1 MKETVFRAV
10 FAAAVGA
17 LCSYCMELLIPLV
30 VLGVVMLVDWGT
42 GLAKAWVASTLCSK
56 VGVIG
61 ILKKVAYIVVVG
73 VGMVLDYLLREALH
87 SVGVSVTVEY
97 TVALIV
103 IVWFIINELIS
114 ILENVAAIGA
124 PMPAFI
130 LKLVKRLKVSVEDK
144 AEVVDGEKLTPMDKS
159 NDVAAN
165 DEVK

>member
-17 LCSYCMELLIPLV
+17 LCSYCMELVIPLV
-30 VLGVVMLVDWGT
+30 VLAVVMIVDWFT
-42 GLAKAWVASTLCSK
+42 GLAKAWVTSTLCSK
-56 VGVIG
+56 VGAIG
-61 ILKKVAYIVVVG
+61 IIKKVGYLVIVG

-103 IVWFIINELIS
+103 IVWFIVNELIS

-124 PMPAFI
+124 PVPAFI
-130 LKLVKRLKVSVEDK
+130 LKLLKRLKVSVEEK
-144 AEVVDGEKLTPMDKS
+144 AEVVDGEKLLS
-159 NDVAAN
+159 ENA
-165 DEVK
+165 EVHDNV

>member
-1 MKETVFRAV
+1 MKESVFKAV

-17 LCSYCMELLIPLV
+17 LCSYCMELMIPLA
-30 VLGVVMLVDWGT
+30 VMLAVMIADYVT
-42 GLAKAWVASTLCSK
+42 GMVKAWYNAELCSRIGLKGIIKK
-56 VGVIG
+56 VGYLVI
-61 ILKKVAYIVVVG
+61 VG
-73 VGMVLDYLLREALH
+73 VGMVVDYLIREALH

-124 PMPAFI
+124 PVPEFI

-144 AEVVDGEKLTPMDKS
+144 AEIVDGEKLLS
-159 NDVAAN
+159 ENA
-165 DEVK
+165 EVK

>member
-1 MKETVFRAV
+1 MKENVFRAV

-17 LCSYCMELLIPLV
+17 LCSYCMELMIPLV

-42 GLAKAWVASTLCSK
+42 GLAKAWYKAELCSRIGVKGIIKK
-56 VGVIG
+56 VGYLVI
-61 ILKKVAYIVVVG
+61 VG

-103 IVWFIINELIS
+103 IVWFIVNELIS

-124 PMPAFI
+124 PVPAFI

-144 AEVVDGEKLTPMDKS
+144 AEVVDGEKLLS
-159 NDVAAN
+159 ENA
-165 DEVK
+165 EVHDNV

>member
-1 MKETVFRAV
+1 MKESILKAV

-17 LCSYCMELLIPLV
+17 LCSYCIELMIPLA
-30 VLGVVMLVDWGT
+30 VMLAVIIADYVT
-42 GLAKAWVASTLCSK
+42 GMVKAWYNAELCSRIGLKGIIKK
-56 VGVIG
+56 VGYLVI
-61 ILKKVAYIVVVG
+61 VG
-73 VGMVLDYLLREALH
+73 VGMVVDYLIREALH

-124 PMPAFI
+124 PVPEFI

-144 AEVVDGEKLTPMDKS
+144 AEIVDGEKLLS
-159 NDVAAN
+159 ENA
-165 DEVK
+165 EVK

>member
-1 MKETVFRAV
+1 MKENIFRAV

-17 LCSYCMELLIPLV
+17 LCSYCMELMIPLA
-30 VLGVVMLVDWGT
+30 VMLVVMIADYVT
-42 GLAKAWVASTLCSK
+42 GMVKAWYNAELCSRIGLKGIIKK
-56 VGVIG
+56 VGYLVI
-61 ILKKVAYIVVVG
+61 VG
-73 VGMVLDYLLREALH
+73 VGMVVDYLLREALH

-124 PMPAFI
+124 PVPEFI

-144 AEVVDGEKLTPMDKS
+144 AEVVDGEKMET
-159 NDVAAN
+159 A